1 MIHILFY
8 ASTALS
14 FILIAVT
21 VVYAIQYIRF
31 KKCFDECTGTIV
43 GFNSYCDS
51 AEGSNKNNKH
61 KTAKHQ
67 EILPVIEFTVDNVT
81 HQFEGSYYIDT
92 MEVGDSIQVL
102 YDTSDPSKAFA
113 KSGMSFAMI
122 LTGLLGIFL
131 FIPVLLRFF
140 CV

>member
-1 MIHILFY
+1 MIHVLFC

-31 KKCFDECTGTIV
+31 KKYFDECAGTIV
-43 GFNSYCDS
+43 GFNSYRDG
-51 AEGSNKNNKH
+51 AEGSDKNNKR
-61 KTAKHQ
+61 KAAKHQ
-67 EILPVIEFTVDNVT
+67 EILPVIEFTVDDVT
-81 HQFEGSYYIDT
+81 HQFEGSYYMDT
-92 MEVGDSIQVL
+92 MKTGDSIQVL

-122 LTGLLGIFL
+122 FTGLLGIVL
-131 FIPVLLRFF
+131 FVPALLHFF
-140 CV
+140 GV

>member
-8 ASTALS
+8 AFTALS

-31 KKCFDECTGTIV
+31 KKYFDECTGTIV
-43 GFNSYCDS
+43 GLNSYCDS
-51 AEGSNKNNKH
+51 AEASDRSNKH
-61 KTAKHQ
+61 RAAKHQ
-67 EILPVIEFTVDNVT
+67 EILPIIEFTVDGVT
-81 HQFEGSYYIDT
+81 HQFEGSYYMDT
-92 MEVGDSIQVL
+92 MKVGDSIQVL
-102 YDTSDPSKAFA
+102 YDTSDPSRAFA

-131 FIPVLLRFF
+131 FVPALLHFF
-140 CV
+140 GV